1 MERIRRTGETASC
14 SARLPL
20 TDDPVV
26 DLHDPPEIAINL
38 ETITDVR

>member
-26 DLHDPPEIAINL
+26 DFDYSPELAVNL